1 MPRHSQSR
9 FVTVFSALAGAC
21 VAAVTGA
28 ACNEYDVSNLRGH
41 DIFWQIESD
50 VVADLLF
57 VIDNSASMNEEQE
70 LLGTSFSAFVEAIE
84 GTISDLQIGVTTT
97 DVDHDEAGQL
107 TAPLM
112 TANDPDLATLTEDH
126 ESLRKHLQI
135 DKWLV
140 YGSGGWSSAA
150 ALHYAKTY
158 PDRTL
163 GLVLQGVVSGSGS
176 KEEVRNLFTR
186 SGFMRTCIAS
196 FEANVAGRVSAVARR
211 REWEQEHITTRGAA
225 AALQHMWYG

>member
-1 MPRHSQSR
+1 M
-9 FVTVFSALAGAC
+9 
-21 VAAVTGA
+21 
-28 ACNEYDVSNLRGH
+28 
-41 DIFWQIESD
+41 
-50 VVADLLF
+50 DLL
-57 VIDNSASMNEEQE
+57 VGGPTKRTDSPLGDGPSPRGPAPHQE
-70 LLGTSFSAFVEAIE
+70 
-84 GTISDLQIGVTTT
+84 
-97 DVDHDEAGQL
+97 DE
-107 TAPLM
+107 
-112 TANDPDLATLTEDH
+112 NDPDLATLTEDH

-163 GLVLQGVVSGSGS
+163 GLVLQGVFSGSGS
-176 KEEVRNLFTR
+176 KEEVMNLFTR

-211 REWEQEHITTRGAA
+211 REWEQEHVGTRGAA